1 MKATATHSARVQ
13 AQRERIMGAAESCF
27 FQHGFHAAT
36 MDAIARAADMS
47 PGLIYRYFDN
57 KQDLVRAIID
67 RQLSEARDDIRRLS
81 SSADMVAGIVDAF
94 EQWKSENA
102 RAMNSALFLEMTA
115 ETARDRD
122 IATAVRGA
130 DEFVRQELH
139 AFLRRNQRGSG
150 ARAQR
155 DTRARLVI
163 LQSLIEGL
171 VIRAIRE
178 PTLDRQTLR
187 AALEKFIPQLV
198 SGMQGVDPTSFARST
213 RARVARRRGLPRG
226 PLASA

>member
-1 MKATATHSARVQ
+1 MKAAATHSARGQ
-13 AQRERIMGAAESCF
+13 AQRERIMCAAERCF

-36 MDAIARAADMS
+36 MDSIARAADMS
-47 PGLIYRYFDN
+47 PGLIYRYFRS

-67 RQLSEARDDIRRLS
+67 RQLGEARDDIRRLS
-81 SSADMVAGIVDAF
+81 SSADLVAGIVDVF
-94 EQWKSENA
+94 EQWKSANGA
-102 RAMNSALFLEMTA
+102 RAMHSALFLEMTA
-115 ETARDRD
+115 ETARDED
-122 IATAVRGA
+122 IATAVRSA
-130 DEFVRQELH
+130 DEFIRQELQ
-139 AFLRRNQRGSG
+139 AFLTRNLRRNG

-155 DTRARLVI
+155 SSRARLII

-198 SGMQGVDPTSFARST
+198 S
-213 RARVARRRGLPRG
+213 
-226 PLASA
+226 

>member
-1 MKATATHSARVQ
+1 MKANATYSARVQ
-13 AQRERIMGAAESCF
+13 AQRERIMGAAERCF

-36 MDAIARAADMS
+36 MDAIARTADMS
-47 PGLIYRYFDN
+47 PGLIYRYFRSKDE
-57 KQDLVRAIID
+57 LVRAIID

-94 EQWKSENA
+94 EQWRSENA
-102 RAMNSALFLEMTA
+102 RAMKSSLFLEMTA
-115 ETARDRD
+115 ETMRDRD
-122 IATAVRGA
+122 IAAAVRGA
-130 DEFVRQELH
+130 DEFIRQELH
-139 AFLRRNQRGSG
+139 AFLARNRRGNG

-155 DTRARLVI
+155 ATRARLII

-187 AALEKFIPQLV
+187 AALEKFIPHLV
-198 SGMQGVDPTSFARST
+198 S
-213 RARVARRRGLPRG
+213 
-226 PLASA
+226 

>member
-1 MKATATHSARVQ
+1 MKDTVTHSARVQ
-13 AQRERIMGAAESCF
+13 AQRERIMGAAERCF

-36 MDAIARAADMS
+36 MDAIARAAGMS
-47 PGLIYRYFDN
+47 PGLIYRYFRS
-57 KQDLVRAIID
+57 KHDLVRSIID

-81 SSADMVAGIVDAF
+81 TSADLVAGIVDVF
-94 EQWKSENA
+94 EQWKSVNA

-115 ETARDRD
+115 ETTRDRD
-122 IATAVRGA
+122 IAVAVRGA
-130 DEFVRQELH
+130 DEFIRQELE
-139 AFLRRNQRGSG
+139 AFLTRNLRREGG
-150 ARAQR
+150 RAQR
-155 DTRARLVI
+155 ATRARLII

-198 SGMQGVDPTSFARST
+198 S
-213 RARVARRRGLPRG
+213 
-226 PLASA
+226 

>member
-1 MKATATHSARVQ
+1 MKDTVTHSARVQ
-13 AQRERIMGAAESCF
+13 AQRERIMCAAERCF

-36 MDAIARAADMS
+36 MDAIARAASMS
-47 PGLIYRYFDN
+47 PGLIYRYF
-57 KQDLVRAIID
+57 KSKHDLVRAIID
-67 RQLSEARDDIRRLS
+67 RQLGEARDDIRRLS

-94 EQWKSENA
+94 EQWKSVNA

-115 ETARDRD
+115 ETTRDRD

-130 DEFVRQELH
+130 DEFIRQELQ
-139 AFLRRNQRGSG
+139 AFLTRNGGGNG

-155 DTRARLVI
+155 ATRARLII

-178 PTLDRQTLR
+178 PTLDRRTLR
-187 AALEKFIPQLV
+187 AALEKFV
-198 SGMQGVDPTSFARST
+198 
-213 RARVARRRGLPRG
+213 PR
-226 PLASA
+226 LMA